1 MNILRH
7 STNLNKLLFKSK
19 FWLVI
24 FLSAIHESAYLTWH
38 YEFYLLFQCDA
49 RKFRSH
55 CLTLNSFN
63 FFMSCHTFP
72 CLPFIFLYF
81 IIWFGYVYYSKFS
94 VFYHFVWVFLYWKY
108 GFKKKWV
115 VLRNLVLITSLLG
128 GLCVVCQQRKRT
140 GKLPKISSPPEAN
153 IFYLNLNKWNIEF
166 SF

>member
-7 STNLNKLLFKSK
+7 STNLSKLLFKSK

-55 CLTLNSFN
+55 CLTLNSFY
-63 FFMSCHTFP
+63 FLMSCHTFP

-81 IIWFGYVYYSKFS
+81 IIWFGYVYYWKFS
-94 VFYHFVWVFLYWKY
+94 VFLIILCESFSIGNMDF
-108 GFKKKWV
+108 KKWV
-115 VLRNLVLITSLLG
+115 VLRKLVPITSLLVGGG
-128 GLCVVCQQRKRT
+128 GLCGVPAKEENC
-140 GKLPKISSPPEAN
+140 EA
-153 IFYLNLNKWNIEF
+153 
-166 SF
+166 S